1 MVLLH
6 FRCQDVGKIDGRVHN
21 QACKESLASSSLCK
35 RISKAVLLTWQS
47 IMAAVNHTLI
57 YAFFV
62 IFGVGFFF
70 KVVPFLFLSK
80 AACRCFVCVHSS
92 CRRSR
97 WAVLSPHNCW
107 VTCNYARMCNPDL
120 YSSLSQFYMH
130 RGFNLLWL
138 LIHFIALALSQET
151 VMCRYFGAESLGFL
165 PEENA
170 PRRAVIFTPSPFRR
184 GKKILH

>member
-21 QACKESLASSSLCK
+21 QTCKESLASSSLCK

-62 IFGVGFFF
+62 IFGWFFF
-70 KVVPFLFLSK
+70 KVVPFLSLSK

-107 VTCNYARMCNPDL
+107 VTCNYARMCNPDS
-120 YSSLSQFYMH
+120 YSSLSQFYVH

-138 LIHFIALALSQET
+138 LIHFIALALSWEI
-151 VMCRYFGAESLGFL
+151 VMLRYFSAESLGLL

-170 PRRAVIFTPSPFRR
+170 VIFTHSPFRR
-184 GKKILH
+184 GKKNIYHFP